1 MILRFYIGIYCF
13 FSKIKFYKNLNFVY
27 MKKLQKFLFISN
39 LSFIFLLTPNKVNAQ
54 AVQSLQAPSIGDLPT
69 LNIGDSGTL
78 KQTVTSGS
86 KGSLTF
92 GSSTSFGASS
102 NLTSTLGVKTR
113 SLSFVKLE
121 STPEGSSEKNLISN
135 TIGGGGTIRAEISNL
150 RANNETPSN
159 GINSTDSNYTN
170 GTALLEGI
178 TSTNQLA
185 LDGEDT
191 IFTSEVAT
199 IHNESDF
206 AQITSANVETSS
218 SIGNASSSAII
229 NHQTVVDIDTNQFIS
244 SFQQAF

>member
-1 MILRFYIGIYCF
+1 MKGLVKIIILG
-13 FSKIKFYKNLNFVY
+13 
-27 MKKLQKFLFISN
+27 N
-39 LSFIFLLTPNKVNAQ
+39 LSYMLMFYSNQTKAQ
-54 AVQSLQAPSIGDLPT
+54 AVQSLQAPTMGDLPS

-102 NLTSTLGVKTR
+102 SLNSTLGVKTR
-113 SLSFVKLE
+113 SLSDVRLE
-121 STPEGSSEKNLISN
+121 NSNDGSTETNIISN
-135 TIGGGGTIRAEISNL
+135 TIGGSGSIRAEISNL

-159 GINSTDSNYTN
+159 GIDSTDSNYTN
-170 GTALLEGI
+170 GSALLEGI
-178 TSTNQLA
+178 TSTNSLE
-185 LDGEDT
+185 LDGENT
-191 IFTSEVAT
+191 VFTSEVQT

-206 AQITSANVETSS
+206 AQITSGNVEQNS
-218 SIGNASSSAII
+218 SIGSASSSAII

>member
-1 MILRFYIGIYCF
+1 MKGL
-13 FSKIKFYKNLNFVY
+13 IKLI
-27 MKKLQKFLFISN
+27 FLGN
-39 LSFIFLLTPNKVNAQ
+39 LSCIFMFSSNQVNSQ
-54 AVQSLQAPSIGDLPT
+54 AVQSLTAPSIGDLPT
-69 LNIGDSGTL
+69 LNLGESGTI

-102 NLTSTLGVKTR
+102 SLNSTQGVKTR
-113 SLSFVKLE
+113 SLSDVRLE
-121 STPEGSSEKNLISN
+121 HNLEGSTQKNMISN
-135 TIGGGGTIRAEISNL
+135 TLGGEGSIRAEISNL

-159 GINSTDSNYTN
+159 GIDSTDSNYTN

-178 TSTNQLA
+178 SSSNRLE
-185 LDGEDT
+185 LDGEKT
-191 IFTSEVAT
+191 TFTSEVQT

-206 AQITSANVETSS
+206 SQVISGNIEQASSVGSAT
-218 SIGNASSSAII
+218 SSAII

>member
-1 MILRFYIGIYCF
+1 
-13 FSKIKFYKNLNFVY
+13 
-27 MKKLQKFLFISN
+27 MKSLVK
-39 LSFIFLLTPNKVNAQ
+39 FIFLTNLSYISLFFSNQANAQ

-102 NLTSTLGVKTR
+102 NLNSTLGVKTR
-113 SLSFVKLE
+113 SISDVRLE
-121 STPEGSSEKNLISN
+121 NSLDGSTEKNQISN
-135 TIGGGGTIRAEISNL
+135 TIGGSGSIRAEISNL

-159 GINSTDSNYTN
+159 GLSSNDSNYTN

-178 TSTNQLA
+178 TSTNRLE
-185 LDGEDT
+185 LDGERT
-191 IFTSEVAT
+191 VFTSEVQT

-206 AQITSANVETSS
+206 AQITSGNVEQSS
-218 SIGNASSSAII
+218 SIGSASSSAII